1 MEMRR
6 QIFMFNSNNE
16 IELVSNDEGILFL
29 GIKNILTEYI
39 GDCIIENA
47 KAGDINQVQLWA
59 IQMDYVTN
67 CIRLNEMIELAK
79 NNHFYFKDSEQ
90 LEYKINLRGAIKED

>member
-39 GDCIIENA
+39 GDCI
-47 KAGDINQVQLWA
+47 
-59 IQMDYVTN
+59 
-67 CIRLNEMIELAK
+67 
-79 NNHFYFKDSEQ
+79 
-90 LEYKINLRGAIKED
+90 KIGRAHV

>member
-16 IELVSNDEGILFL
+16 
-29 GIKNILTEYI
+29 
-39 GDCIIENA
+39 
-47 KAGDINQVQLWA
+47 
-59 IQMDYVTN
+59 
-67 CIRLNEMIELAK
+67 IELAK

>member
-59 IQMDYVTN
+59 IQMEHVTN
-67 CIRLNEMIELAK
+67 CIHLNEMIELAK
-79 NNHFYFKDSEQ
+79 NNHFYFKDNEQ
-90 LEYKINLRGAIKED
+90 LDYKINLRGALKDE